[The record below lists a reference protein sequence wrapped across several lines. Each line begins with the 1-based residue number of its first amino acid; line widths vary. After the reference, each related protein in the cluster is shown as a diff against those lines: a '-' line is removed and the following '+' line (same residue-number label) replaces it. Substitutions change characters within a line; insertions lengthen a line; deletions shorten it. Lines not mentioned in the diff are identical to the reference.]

1 MTFERRILHH
11 GSTPAG
17 TPVILSLQAVKKCWF
32 ELNRQGGCGAG
43 ELILSNE
50 FFDRDQV
57 EIGDWISF
65 EYANDERWYLGR
77 VEERHSSSP
86 AQVRLR
92 LQGMSIQLNEVFP
105 GGFGEAA
112 DGAKPHRFAGNNLFE
127 HDPDRDIET
136 FDSVA
141 SATELVQ
148 QLIEKYVVPA
158 TQISFE
164 PSLMEAPLQEAAMSS
179 LKVRGEESIRSI
191 LKELSTRA
199 QGASWGVN
207 EAGQFFFLRRTDQA
221 VAAYREGV
229 NLTDLSETRDREH
242 LFNRILLTGD
252 YIYDRR
258 EQSDMIARRS
268 YRWRGNFVEPI
279 SRAAH
284 GEKRIRLWL
293 PWIRTQEDS
302 MAFAKEFFRTYS
314 QPVSRFLIEV
324 DSTETLPKPWS
335 GRFAV
340 YDKEGEIL
348 TFSYAET
355 VRVIFDHTPRLR
367 MELGPLDPRELWAEP
382 PQDERWELPD
392 QHLSAG
398 GDVSLPPSLSIGD
411 PPPPPPAPPQP
422 PPPPPWSSYSSVM
435 SSDLSSL
442 NSSELHSSLNS
453 SGPVSSWESSEENF
467 GESSNDQDSSNSG
480 NSSGNEGSSVD
491 ESSLNSSVQASDSS
505 QADSSA
511 ESEESNGS
519 ESSFDVSSD
528 ESENSA
534 ETDYSSNLGSS
545 DASSSEQQTS
555 SNNSSLTTSSGIQAS
570 SESPSESGEQA
581 GSEQFSSN
589 LSDPSGVSTTNTN
602 TASTGA
608 SASEPSPSSNGSE
621 WSSQNQ
627 YSSSVTAWS
636 TDSDFYSG
644 T

>member
-11 GSTPAG
+11 GSSPTG

-65 EYANDERWYLGR
+65 EYANDDRWYLGR
-77 VEERHSSSP
+77 IEERHSTSP

-105 GGFGEAA
+105 GGFGVAA
-112 DGAKPHRFAGNNLFE
+112 DGMKPHRYAANQQFT

-141 SATELVQ
+141 SATELVEKLIQ
-148 QLIEKYVVPA
+148 QYVVPA

-164 PSLMEAPLQEAAMSS
+164 PSLMEAPLQEAALNS

-207 EAGQFFFLRRTDQA
+207 EQGQFFFLRRTDQA

-229 NLTDLSETRDREH
+229 NLTDLSEIRDREH

-279 SRAAH
+279 SRASH

-293 PWIRTQEDS
+293 PWVRTQADS

-324 DSTETLPKPWS
+324 DSTETLPKPWA

-340 YDKEGEIL
+340 YDKQGELL

-398 GDVSLPPSLSIGD
+398 GDVSLPPTLSIGA
-411 PPPPPPAPPQP
+411 PPPPPDPPQP
-422 PPPPPWSSYSSVM
+422 PLPPPPWSSYSSLE

-442 NSSELHSSLNS
+442 DSSGLYSSLNS
-453 SGPVSSWESSEENF
+453 SGPVSSWESSEEETV
-467 GESSNDQDSSNSG
+467 ESSNGQGSSDSDSTSASAG
-480 NSSGNEGSSVD
+480 SSGD
-491 ESSLNSSVQASDSS
+491 ESSLISSLQASDSS
-505 QADSSA
+505 YTDSSA
-511 ESEESNGS
+511 ASEDSNNS
-519 ESSFDVSSD
+519 ESSINGSSGG
-528 ESENSA
+528 
-534 ETDYSSNLGSS
+534 TDYSSNLGSS
-545 DASSSEQQTS
+545 DFSSSGQQTS
-555 SNNSSLTTSSGIQAS
+555 SNNSSLTTSSSVQTS
-570 SESPSESGEQA
+570 SAEFSESGELS
-581 GSEQFSSN
+581 GSEQLSSN
-589 LSDPSGVSTTNTN
+589 LSNPSDAGTTHTD
-602 TASTGA
+602 TASTAG
-608 SASEPSPSSNGSE
+608 SASGSSLGTNGTS

-627 YSSSVTAWS
+627 YSSSYPLWS
-636 TDSDFYSG
+636 SESDFYSE